1 IPTPHSLQ
9 TRILALFLLL
19 LLAVQIG
26 GFVLV
31 NTVGVAAARKTI
43 GEDLVAG
50 AKLFNRL
57 LDQDRQRLVQGA
69 RLLSADYAFREAIAS
84 NDSATIT
91 SVLANHGKR
100 IDAALMMLIGL
111 DQRVIADTLDVS
123 AHEPFLFPRLLAEA
137 QRRQQASAMVVLR
150 GQLYQLVI
158 VPVLSPL

>member
-1 IPTPHSLQ
+1 MGPRTLQ

-19 LLAVQIG
+19 MLVVQVG

-31 NTVGVAAARKTI
+31 NTVGVAAARKSI
-43 GEDLVAG
+43 GEELIAG
-50 AKLFNRL
+50 TALFNRL
-57 LDQDRQRLVQGA
+57 LEQDRLRLVQGA

-84 NDSATIT
+84 GDRATIG

-111 DQRVIADTLDVS
+111 DRKVIADTVDAGS
-123 AHEPFLFPRLLAEA
+123 NEPFFFPRLLADA
-137 QRRQQASAMVVLR
+137 QAQQQASAIVVVR

-158 VPVLSPL
+158 